1 MGPAAARAIKAASS
15 SVPIVAFTSFPVKS
29 GVAASLARPGGN
41 LTGVSLITTELDA
54 KRLSLLGEFIP
65 NAKRIAVLRDP
76 AVSAADHIP
85 QLETTAHSLG
95 VALEIVEANRPDAIE
110 AAVQL
115 ARSHGVRGFER
126 ARLADAQRCRKRNR
140 AAGQAS

>member
-1 MGPAAARAIKAASS
+1 M
-15 SVPIVAFTSFPVKS
+15 
-29 GVAASLARPGGN
+29 
-41 LTGVSLITTELDA
+41 SLITTELDA

-85 QLETTAHSLG
+85 QLEKTAHSLG

-115 ARSHGVRGFER
+115 ARSHGVEALSVLASPMLNGAARSRGRPSELTCR
-126 ARLADAQRCRKRNR
+126 PCASGARWRRP
-140 AAGQAS
+140 AAWSATGHPSLRPIA